1 MTRITSD
8 HRRTF
13 RSSTVFT
20 RRWHA
25 SAPTRG
31 GTLAA
36 VSRSYQV
43 EAVVL
48 RSLRYGEADRILH
61 VYSAQR
67 GRLGLIA
74 KGVRRTRSRFGGRL
88 EPFSQVSL
96 ELHEGRGDLQTV
108 TGVDVL
114 ASHHGVREHP
124 RLGQVA
130 SAGGETLLRLF
141 AEGDP
146 APRAFEAFSRFLEAL
161 VERPVELGD
170 PALDAALLSLQLKLH
185 WVAGFAPRLT
195 ACAVCG
201 RSEPLERFSAAAG
214 GGICA
219 SCPGGQALPAR
230 AFDAMRELL
239 AASIAQAPRLE
250 LSDAAAVARAIAD
263 LNAEHGGFRLRSLAV
278 SGAR

>member
-1 MTRITSD
+1 M
-8 HRRTF
+8 
-13 RSSTVFT
+13 
-20 RRWHA
+20 
-25 SAPTRG
+25 
-31 GTLAA
+31 
-36 VSRSYQV
+36 
-43 EAVVL
+43 VL

-88 EPFSQVSL
+88 EPFSRVSL
-96 ELHEGRGDLQTV
+96 ELHEGRGDLHTV

-124 RLGQVA
+124 RLSHVA
-130 SAGGETLLRLF
+130 SAGAETLLRLF

-161 VERPVELGD
+161 EQRPIEPGD
-170 PALDAALLSLQLKLH
+170 PALDGALLSLQLKLH

-195 ACAVCG
+195 ACAACG
-201 RSEPLERFSAAAG
+201 RAEPLVRFSAAAG

-219 SCPGGQALPAR
+219 SCPGGQSLAVT

-239 AASIAQAPRLE
+239 AASIAEAPALE
-250 LSDAAAVARAIAD
+250 SRAAAGVARAVAD

-278 SGAR
+278 VGAP